1 MAGKRPLREGKW
13 GKTSWHFAVPY
24 ELLAE
29 HPRAAMGL
37 KGCSQTLCT
46 GWSRRKLLE
55 KRNGLPDT
63 YSTSEQ
69 FESSGQPS
77 WLEQW

>member
-13 GKTSWHFAVPY
+13 GKTNWHFAVPY
-24 ELLAE
+24 QLLAG

-55 KRNGLPDT
+55 KRNGQQCCLTPT
-63 YSTSEQ
+63 VPV
-69 FESSGQPS
+69 SSLSLQASPAG
-77 WLEQW
+77 